1 MTEKYQII
9 ANTIDGRIGCN
20 EFMENPTGD
29 KVVVGILCRIFFSS
43 RYFVSDSHYDDDHV
57 ACQSWKAVRG
67 GITHGC
73 WSAMYEHALLSKDY
87 DYFIAV
93 YARVVKFAC
102 HFNNWLPADV
112 GL

>member
-1 MTEKYQII
+1 
-9 ANTIDGRIGCN
+9 
-20 EFMENPTGD
+20 MENPAG
-29 KVVVGILCRIFFSS
+29 KVVAFYVEFFSS
-43 RYFVSDSHYDDDHV
+43 RYFVSDSDYDHDHV
-57 ACQSWKAVRG
+57 AVRG
-67 GITHGC
+67 DITHGC
-73 WSAMYEHALLSKDY
+73 WSAMYEHALSKDY